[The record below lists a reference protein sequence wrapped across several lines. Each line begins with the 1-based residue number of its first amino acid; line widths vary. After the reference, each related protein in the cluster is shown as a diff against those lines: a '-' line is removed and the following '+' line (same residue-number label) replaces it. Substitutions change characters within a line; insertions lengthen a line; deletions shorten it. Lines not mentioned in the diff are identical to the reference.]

1 VHLCQKVPFVVACFQ
16 ASAAPRSEN
25 SDSKLALFVFLQ
37 KKKLL
42 KQAPAGKG
50 YLEKISNR

>member
-25 SDSKLALFVFLQ
+25 SDSKLALFVFFT
-37 KKKLL
+37 KKLL
-42 KQAPAGKG
+42 KQAPTGKG
-50 YLEKISNR
+50 YLEKVSNR